1 MNAAYLNMEIQKK
14 RVRKTDLK
22 SREAISSLYETG
34 EWSMRELAEKFG
46 VSVPRVC
53 QIVKEY
59 RTE

>member
-1 MNAAYLNMEIQKK
+1 MEIQKK

-22 SREAISSLYETG
+22 TREAISSLYTTG

-46 VSVPRVC
+46 VSIPRVC

-59 RTE
+59 KSE